1 MYRFIQVVAL
11 AGAVSAIGCGATQ
24 RTPVATTPAQTG
36 PTEVNTTQRGAIPA
50 GQELDV
56 RLQTALSSE
65 TATPEQRFESVTAVD
80 VVQDGQVLIPAGSR
94 VRGVVTDVKRPG
106 RIDRVGSL
114 TLSFDQIE
122 VRGRTFP
129 IRAMATQVFESG
141 GIREEAGTAGVGA
154 GAGAVLGGLLGGLK
168 GAVLGAVI
176 GAGGAI
182 AATEGKDVNLP
193 AGSIIRIR
201 LDQRLNVR

>member
-11 AGAVSAIGCGATQ
+11 ASAVGTIGCGATQ
-24 RTPVATTPAQTG
+24 RTAVATAPPPQTG

-65 TATPEQRFESVTAVD
+65 TATPEQRFEALTTVD

-122 VRGRTFP
+122 VSGRTYP
-129 IRAMATQVFESG
+129 IRAMATQVF
-141 GIREEAGTAGVGA
+141 
-154 GAGAVLGGLLGGLK
+154 
-168 GAVLGAVI
+168 
-176 GAGGAI
+176 
-182 AATEGKDVNLP
+182 
-193 AGSIIRIR
+193 
-201 LDQRLNVR
+201 

>member
-1 MYRFIQVVAL
+1 MHRFIQGVAL
-11 AGAVSAIGCGATQ
+11 AGAVSAIACGATQ
-24 RTPVATTPAQTG
+24 RAPVTTAPPAG
-36 PTEVNTTQRGAIPA
+36 PTEVNTTQRGSIPA

-65 TATPEQRFESVTAVD
+65 TAMPEQRFEALTAADVT
-80 VVQDGQVLIPAGSR
+80 QDGQVLIPAGSR
-94 VRGVVTDVKRPG
+94 VRGVITDVKRPG

-122 VRGRTFP
+122 VRGRSHP

-154 GAGAVLGGLLGGLK
+154 GAGAVIGGLLGGLK
-168 GAVLGAVI
+168 GAVLGAAI

-182 AATEGKDVNLP
+182 AATEGKDVSLP

-201 LDQRLNVR
+201 MDQPVNVR